1 MGSFFQPQVSHSQLS
16 LKLTENLKIMTVI
29 FMVFSILKIF
39 ILSSNTIFN
48 DILLV
53 LILYCLYTQLSYFIG
68 FFAIFFIL
76 INLIFESLT
85 VLQIIQNIIFGF
97 SSKAVIF
104 LVLIRLIYVTIYVFL
119 LYFSFVCSREYKAL
133 FIEQKGASV
142 YQEYQMFTED
152 FDQNKN
158 NNNYGNS
165 DYIYQ
170 RLNNNDNE
178 PKGYKPFSGQGQTW
192 G

>member
-1 MGSFFQPQVSHSQLS
+1 M
-16 LKLTENLKIMTVI
+16 
-29 FMVFSILKIF
+29 
-39 ILSSNTIFN
+39 
-48 DILLV
+48 
-53 LILYCLYTQLSYFIG
+53 SYFIG

-76 INLIFESLT
+76 INFIFESLI

-97 SSKAVIF
+97 SSKSAIF
-104 LVLIRLIYVTIYVFL
+104 LVLIRLIYVILYAFL
-119 LYFSFVCSREYKAL
+119 LYLSFACSREYKAL
-133 FIEQKGASV
+133 FMEQKGVSV

-158 NNNYGNS
+158 NVGNS

-170 RLNNNDNE
+170 RLNNNNNE

>member
-1 MGSFFQPQVSHSQLS
+1 MGCNCQPQITHSQLS
-16 LKLTENLKIMTVI
+16 LKLTENLKIMTFVFI
-29 FMVFSILKIF
+29 AFSILKIF

-53 LILYCLYTQLSYFIG
+53 IILYALFTQLSYLMG
-68 FFAIFFIL
+68 LFALFLIL
-76 INLIFESLT
+76 INLVFESLI

-97 SSKAVIF
+97 NSKFVIF
-104 LVLIRLIYVTIYVFL
+104 VVLIRLIYVTIYAFL
-119 LYFSFVCSREYKAL
+119 LYMSFMCSREYKAL
-133 FIEQKGASV
+133 FVEQKGSSI

-152 FDQNKN
+152 FDQNQNK
-158 NNNYGNS
+158 NYGNN
-165 DYIYQ
+165 DFIYQ
-170 RLNNNDNE
+170 RLNNNESE

>member
-1 MGSFFQPQVSHSQLS
+1 MGSFFQPQVSHSVLS
-16 LKLTENLKIMTVI
+16 LKLTENLKIMTII

-39 ILSSNTIFN
+39 ILSSSTIFN

-97 SSKAVIF
+97 SSKFVIF

-119 LYFSFVCSREYKAL
+119 LYLSFACSREYKAL

-158 NNNYGNS
+158 NYGNT

-170 RLNNNDNE
+170 RLNNNNE
-178 PKGYKPFSGQGQTW
+178 SEHKGYKPFSGQGQTW